1 MDFLFQVKLR
11 LLTHNKNVEAV
22 LSMYED
28 VTVRVCNMFFPFLP
42 YVMCFFLNRALEFQ
56 IDYWKVNFPTK
67 VIILTLLHKQIG
79 IKGGFCFLYFVLSIS
94 VHTTLSSLRLIFLR
108 CLKEVG

>member
-42 YVMCFFLNRALEFQ
+42 YVMCFFSEQSTRILNRLLESKFSNQ
-56 IDYWKVNFPTK
+56 GHHFN
-67 VIILTLLHKQIG
+67 
-79 IKGGFCFLYFVLSIS
+79 
-94 VHTTLSSLRLIFLR
+94 SLAQANWD
-108 CLKEVG
+108 

>member
-42 YVMCFFLNRALEFQ
+42 YVMCFFLNRALEF
-56 IDYWKVNFPTK
+56 
-67 VIILTLLHKQIG
+67 
-79 IKGGFCFLYFVLSIS
+79 
-94 VHTTLSSLRLIFLR
+94 
-108 CLKEVG
+108 